1 MLKCK
6 ICGLEFQAKS
16 ESHYISRDGGRL
28 GLFCSLQS
36 NQEERIYD
44 TFDCPACGCQCVAQ
58 ERKRN
63 FSPISIIED
72 EEATEEE

>member
-6 ICGLEFQAKS
+6 ICGNEFQAKS
-16 ESHYISRDGGRL
+16 DSHYISRDGGKV
-28 GLFCSLQS
+28 GLIATFQS

-44 TFDCPACGCQCVAQ
+44 TFDCPVCGCQCVAQ
-58 ERKRN
+58 ERKRI

-72 EEATEEE
+72 EEDNGE